1 MPKHST
7 RIQEAALISHFS
19 FLMQDALELNRDSK
33 SHWLECDKHE
43 LLDGLDRNLD
53 IVIEQVCHQPQ
64 VDKTEVRKRCVNIA
78 NFAAMI
84 ADRYKE

>member
-1 MPKHST
+1 MPRHST
-7 RIQEAALISHFS
+7 RISEAALISHFS

-33 SHWLECDKHE
+33 SHWLECDKEDLIDGIERNFDDLCDE
-43 LLDGLDRNLD
+43 LRAN
-53 IVIEQVCHQPQ
+53 P
-64 VDKTEVRKRCVNIA
+64 DKAEVRKRCANIA